1 MVRYVRADSQ
11 ALVSSM
17 KTTIQQARELTRKL
31 NQGSQQ
37 LVQSVDGKQLSGAAF
52 TAGKGLFEQVIIPT
66 IKRADSAIE
75 SIENDL
81 RRYQQADEIVN
92 RWSLI
97 DSELQQELI
106 RSLQRQLQTI
116 DSQIDLARQL
126 EYSLIGELAKPILHA
141 IHMDTQRL
149 HNAKVALLDKLREA
163 EQKLNGLKQFD
174 AQTASL
180 FEDSLQQLK
189 IVAQSIQVLNDTK
202 VDSATGNYTLP
213 IGFDNSW
220 FTSVKK
226 RSVTDEQKQIAL
238 TKGMVQLNLPV
249 EAQKY
254 YQEIMQEALKNV
266 PVKQWDKAIKEL
278 NQLLLFDE
286 KGNILRVLPTNF
298 GAGNGVIILKNG
310 KNDKELTEQANKEL
324 NQKQW
329 EALNESL
336 LQIATGV
343 VTALT
348 GLGITGLD
356 FTGTYF
362 SGGTL
367 AAVGVSQAGMVA
379 GATTMGAGTVAVTDA
394 IRKMGV
400 ATSSVSYSFARNY
413 GHQHKDLKP
422 NNEYQSGEHD
432 YGYKTDELGRISE
445 AEAPSLKKKTHDGRL
460 RHNPNTPDKLSDD
473 HAGHIFADMFG
484 GSPEL
489 NNLLSQA
496 KNVNLKDYGRLERTW
511 KKAIEAG
518 KEVSVKIK
526 IHYKGNSL
534 RPKSFDVN
542 YTIDGVDYSA
552 LIENIN

>member
-394 IRKMGV
+394 RKMGV